1 MIGSDFYI
9 ARPDGTMWLGS
20 THDDDTKNWLQPGA
34 VGLAIGLG
42 KGEAGR
48 KIENFPEYF
57 RDCTVV
63 SQETTR

>member
-9 ARPDGTMWLGS
+9 ARPDGSMWLGS
-20 THDDDTKNWLQPGA
+20 THDDDTKNWLQPG
-34 VGLAIGLG
+34 VEGLALGFG

-48 KIENFPEYF
+48 RIESLPEYF
-57 RDCTVV
+57 KDCTVV

>member
-9 ARPDGTMWLGS
+9 ERADGTMWLGT
-20 THDDDTKNWLQPGA
+20 THKDDTKNWLKPGI
-34 VGLAIGLG
+34 VGLPIGLG

-57 RDCTVV
+57 KDCTVV